1 MKLFSH
7 ANCKN
12 NNKMAKKTSDKAAGG
27 TRKKD
32 ANSSRSEMSAQSIA
46 VTAVKPQPAPADFE
60 NALTE
65 TVLSCRI
72 RPLASFTS
80 LSAGAARM
88 MAEHCKHQDEQ
99 WSSEFNLDGLRYI
112 GGESAEALAKL
123 PVRLSLNGLT
133 ELSTE
138 VATALARHEASLH
151 LDGIKSISS
160 EVATA
165 LASHQGHS
173 LSLNGVTSISADTAV
188 GLSLYRGDLS
198 LLGLRDL
205 SHSVAKALA
214 SHKKKLDLSQVV
226 HVEPG
231 AMIELSKRKSEVRL
245 SSIQDLEENDLL
257 IIATAKHLSVNN
269 EVREK
274 SELHVKS
281 STMKTA
287 RISSGDLKKIRELIK
302 AENAESISLAF
313 GILDSVGEE
322 GDWLQLFPKSRLKTL
337 LSTWDT
343 AIWRCLASGMRE
355 KPIMFSVLCEE
366 AKTRLNSN
374 SSDWTVHHRY
384 KLFCDSLLDDVTD
397 DLIALLSKAKN
408 PLRFDKDSLSEET
421 AKLLAGFGGELLL
434 PNLRNFP
441 DDSGHIAL
449 VEKLV
454 QQDILAFEKLTSLS
468 DAVAERLSQHQGPL
482 DLSGLT
488 SLSDAAAEALS
499 KNKGLLKLD
508 GVTSLS
514 DAAAQSLSKHEGTLE
529 VRGLTRLSD
538 AAVQSLSKN
547 QGDLYL
553 DGLTRLSD
561 AAVQSLSQH
570 QGNLYLGGL
579 TSLSD
584 AAVQSLSQHHGY
596 LYLGGLT
603 SLSDAA
609 AQSLSQ
615 HQGDLYLG
623 SLTSLSDAAAQ
634 SLSQHQGKITL
645 SPNFAERI
653 KVPRY

>member
-1 MKLFSH
+1 
-7 ANCKN
+7 
-12 NNKMAKKTSDKAAGG
+12 MAKKTSDKAAGG
-27 TRKKD
+27 TRRKD
-32 ANSSRSEMSAQSIA
+32 ANSSQSEMSAQSIA

-72 RPLASFTS
+72 KPLASFTS

-88 MAEHCKHQDEQ
+88 MAEHCKHQDER
-99 WSSEFNLDGLRYI
+99 WSSEFNLDGLLYI
-112 GGESAEALAKL
+112 GGESADALAKL

-138 VATALARHEASLH
+138 VATALARHKASLH
-151 LDGIKSISS
+151 LDGIKSISP
-160 EVATA
+160 EAATA
-165 LASHQGHS
+165 LARHQGHS
-173 LSLNGVTSISADTAV
+173 LSLNGVTSIPAETAV
-188 GLSLYRGDLS
+188 ALSMYRGDLS

-214 SHKKKLDLSQVV
+214 SHKKKLDLSQVA

-231 AMIELSKRKSEVRL
+231 AMIELAEHKSEVLL

-257 IIATAKHLSVNN
+257 IIATAKHLAVNN
-269 EVREK
+269 KVREK

-302 AENAESISLAF
+302 AQNAESISLAF
-313 GILDSVGEE
+313 RILDSVGEE
-322 GDWLQLFPKSRLKTL
+322 GDWLQLFPNSRLKTL
-337 LSTWDT
+337 LSSWDT
-343 AIWRCLASGMRE
+343 AIWRCLASGMRT
-355 KPIMFSVLCEE
+355 KPFMFAVLCEV
-366 AKTRLNSN
+366 AKARLNSN
-374 SSDWTVHHRY
+374 SGDYNVRHRY
-384 KLFCDSLLDDVTD
+384 ALFCDSLLDDVTD
-397 DLIALLSKAKN
+397 DLIALLSKAKKS
-408 PLRFDKDSLSEET
+408 LSTSKEFLSEET
-421 AKLLAGFGGELLL
+421 AKLLAGFGGELSL

-454 QQDILAFEKLTSLS
+454 QQDILDFGKLTSLS

-514 DAAAQSLSKHEGTLE
+514 DAAAQSLSKHEGTL
-529 VRGLTRLSD
+529 VVSGLTSLSD
-538 AAVQSLSKN
+538 AAAQSLSKN

-553 DGLTRLSD
+553 DGVTSLSD
-561 AAVQSLSQH
+561 ITAQSLSQH
-570 QGNLYLGGL
+570 QGNLYLVGL

-584 AAVQSLSQHHGY
+584 AAAQSLSQHQGY

-615 HQGDLYLG
+615 HQGE
-623 SLTSLSDAAAQ
+623 
-634 SLSQHQGKITL
+634 ITL
-645 SPNFAERI
+645 GAVRRDRQNLAQNLAVNSQT
-653 KVPRY
+653 